1 MSDIF
6 QEVDEDVRKDKALSL
21 WSRYGRLL
29 IGSVIGVILTTAG
42 WQLWSSLQ
50 LNQRQADAEQF
61 LIGVG
66 LMSAN
71 QHGDAVAIFKQIS
84 ENSGKGYTALAMLQR
99 AAALISAG
107 DRIEGVKAYDLFS
120 DDVSQDKELRDL
132 ARLLAAKNLV
142 DTADLETLNRRL
154 SPLLEGNSPWRF
166 SALELS
172 GLAAIRSNDK
182 ALAKDLFTQ
191 LIDDLDTPQGI
202 RIRSA
207 ELLAA
212 IGSED

>member
-6 QEVDEDVRKDKALSL
+6 KEVDEDVRKDKALSL

-61 LIGVG
+61 LVGVG
-66 LMSAN
+66 LMGAN
-71 QHGDAVAIFKQIS
+71 QHGDAVAIFNQIS

-107 DRIEGVKAYDLFS
+107 DRIEGIKAYDLFS
-120 DDVSQDKELRDL
+120 DDVSQDQELRDL
-132 ARLLAAKNLV
+132 ARLLAAQSLV

-154 SPLLEGNSPWRF
+154 SPLLESNSPWRF

-172 GLAAIRSNDK
+172 GLAAIRSDDK

-212 IGSED
+212 IGSGD

>member
-207 ELLAA
+207 ELLAT